1 MLEACMEKL
10 PASMGRIFLMREWLE
25 LSADEI
31 LKELSVTSTNLFVQL
46 HRARLRLREWVE
58 LNWLG
63 TA

>member
-1 MLEACMEKL
+1 MEKL
-10 PASMGRIFLMREWLE
+10 PAGMGRIFLMREWLE